1 MVDGASVPVAVV
13 SSRTEADLIV
23 GLLNTHG
30 VSAVVVADDVGGQ
43 EPQLQLEG
51 VHVLVAPGDADA
63 FTRAL
68 ASVAGDPTLRAKLA
82 EGARRA
88 RHRLPTWETAAAAM
102 DAAIAG
108 RI

>member
-51 VHVLVAPGDADA
+51 VHLLVAPGDAD
-63 FTRAL
+63 
-68 ASVAGDPTLRAKLA
+68 VARRLLA
-82 EGARRA
+82 EQGTVGDEGPGTRPATV
-88 RHRLPTWETAAAAM
+88 P
-102 DAAIAG
+102 G
-108 RI
+108 VSP